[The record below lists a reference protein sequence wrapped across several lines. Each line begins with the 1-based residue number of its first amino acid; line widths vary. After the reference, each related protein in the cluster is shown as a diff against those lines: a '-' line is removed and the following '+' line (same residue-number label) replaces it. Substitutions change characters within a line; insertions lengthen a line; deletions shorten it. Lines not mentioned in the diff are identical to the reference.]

1 MGAQPGA
8 LRAGHRAVVSSR
20 EHSSPQLHRPILR
33 AVGLLLLAGLLW
45 LGLFSAAAHA
55 QPIRDGRH
63 LLSCPDPS
71 VVRAHVGRY
80 HYYLVCT
87 SDYARDAFPIRG
99 SNNLTSWHQVGS
111 VFPAKHQP
119 WWALPSPAGR
129 FWAPSIYR
137 IQKRWVVYFAAQF
150 NPAAVHLRIPH
161 AGPVAPK
168 TLVIGVAISRSLSGP
183 WRSHILHYRG
193 QFNGVSADQET
204 YGGDIDP
211 SVVRD
216 AANGQLFLFW
226 AEQPRSIWAGQLS
239 ASGWTLSPDIRQ
251 VLQAS
256 PGWEC
261 DTPRGKCVVEGPEEY
276 YRHGRV
282 YLFYSGASTW
292 TGTYAVGVASSA
304 NPLLDPFTALSTVP
318 ALRSGHG
325 WIGPGGSSAPVI
337 GPDGRTYI
345 FYHAM
350 HGPNNAHVSANRYLF
365 VSPVSWEGPDDSYP
379 LIGSG
384 YPG

>member
-1 MGAQPGA
+1 MIRQKAIGA
-8 LRAGHRAVVSSR
+8 V
-20 EHSSPQLHRPILR
+20 
-33 AVGLLLLAGLLW
+33 LLAGF
-45 LGLFSAAAHA
+45 LGLATNPVIARA
-55 QPIRDGRH
+55 QPIRAGHH

-71 VVRAHVGRY
+71 VVAAHVGRY

-87 SDYARDAFPIRG
+87 SDFAADAFPIRG
-99 SNNLTSWHQVGS
+99 SNNLTGWHDVGS
-111 VFPAKHQP
+111 VFPARHQP
-119 WWALPSPAGR
+119 RWAVPSPAGR

-137 IQKRWVVYFAAQF
+137 IQNRWVVYFAAQLD
-150 NPAAVHLRIPH
+150 PAVMSLRVPH
-161 AGPVAPK
+161 ASSVPAK
-168 TLVIGVAISRSLSGP
+168 TFVIGVASSRSLRGP
-183 WRSHILHYRG
+183 WHTRVLHFRG

-216 AANGQLFLFW
+216 GADGQLYLFW
-226 AEQPRSIWAGQLS
+226 AEQPRSIWAGKLS
-239 ASGWTLSPDIRQ
+239 ADGWTLDPNIHQ
-251 VLQAS
+251 VLRAS

-261 DTPRGKCVVEGPEEY
+261 ATPRGKCVVEGPEEY
-276 YRHGRV
+276 YRDGRI

-304 NPLLDPFTALSTVP
+304 NPLLNPFTALSTMP
-318 ALRSGHG
+318 DLRSGHG

-337 GPDGRTYI
+337 GPGGRTYI

-350 HGPNNAHVSANRYLF
+350 SGPNNGHISAHRYLF
-365 VSPVSWEGPDDSYP
+365 VSPVSWEGPGDTYP
-379 LIGSG
+379 MIGSG

>member
-1 MGAQPGA
+1 MNTA
-8 LRAGHRAVVSSR
+8 RAI
-20 EHSSPQLHRPILR
+20 RP
-33 AVGLLLLAGLLW
+33 LLLASL
-45 LGLFSAAAHA
+45 LGLAMGAGIAKA
-55 QPIRDGRH
+55 QPIRAGGH

-71 VVRAHVGRY
+71 VIRAHVGRY

-87 SDYARDAFPIRG
+87 SDFAADAFPIRG
-99 SNNLTSWHQVGS
+99 SNNLTSWHAVGS

-119 WWALPSPAGR
+119 RWALHSPAGR

-137 IQKRWVVYFAAQF
+137 IRGQWVVYFAAQF
-150 NPAAVHLRIPH
+150 NPAVVSLRIPH
-161 AGPVAPK
+161 TGPVPPK
-168 TLVIGVAISRSLSGP
+168 TLVIGVATSRSLRGP
-183 WRSHILHYRG
+183 WRSHILHFRG
-193 QFNGVSADQET
+193 QFNDVSPAQES

-216 AANGQLFLFW
+216 GADGQLYLFW
-226 AEQPRSIWAGQLS
+226 AEQPRSIWAGRLS
-239 ASGWTLSPDIRQ
+239 ADGWTLEPDIQQ
-251 VLQAS
+251 VLRAS

-261 DTPRGKCVVEGPEEY
+261 QTPRGKCVVEGPEEY
-276 YRHGRV
+276 YRNGRV

-292 TGTYAVGVASSA
+292 TGTYAVGVASST
-304 NPLLDPFTALSTVP
+304 NPLLAPFTALSTAP
-318 ALRSGHG
+318 DLRSGHG
-325 WIGPGGSSAPVI
+325 WIGPGGESAPVI

-350 HGPNNAHVSANRYLF
+350 SSPNNHHVSAKRYLF
-365 VSPVSWEGPDDSYP
+365 VNPVSWVGPGGAYP